1 MSREGEG
8 EGKGEDEAVGGEEER
23 KGGRRMKRRE
33 EMRKRKG
40 EEEDK
45 EDEEEKRRDD
55 NDSNAVSEGE
65 SLDKQVLSASMQC
78 IISSQCPQRERT
90 YQHKCPER
98 TETVLFSSQTVLWV
112 VWCAVRG

>member
-1 MSREGEG
+1 M
-8 EGKGEDEAVGGEEER
+8 
-23 KGGRRMKRRE
+23 RRTK
-33 EMRKRKG
+33 KSW
-40 EEEDK
+40 
-45 EDEEEKRRDD
+45 
-55 NDSNAVSEGE
+55 NDTESNAVSEGE

-112 VWCAVRG
+112 VCSARLVCE